1 MRTLARFA
9 PIALLVPVAATL
21 VLSLGAGTTSTEQT
35 SVTAEGVVT
44 ETPQPGDTGDGF
56 SWG

>member
-9 PIALLVPVAATL
+9 PIALLVPAAAAL
-21 VLSLGAGTTSTEQT
+21 VLSLGAPSGEAPTH
-35 SVTAEGVVT
+35 VTAEGVVT

>member
-9 PIALLVPVAATL
+9 PIALLVPAVAAL
-21 VLSLGAGTTSTEQT
+21 VLPLGAPSGEAPTR
-35 SVTAEGVVT
+35 VTAEGVVT